1 MQQTK
6 VSVVNNNKSNLN
18 PSKIDNDKV
27 MNNNKK
33 RYLSN
38 KRPPILHFNWRNG
51 DLKTR
56 TI

>member
-6 VSVVNNNKSNLN
+6 VSVVKNNKSNLN

-38 KRPPILHFNWRNG
+38 KRPPILHFN
-51 DLKTR
+51 
-56 TI
+56 